1 MKKVLDLFNRKFPIL
16 IGFYLLFTK
25 QDISLGWYII
35 SVIMNLFLK
44 QCVFKPVM
52 GNKTYPIIGSGVRPN
67 SKLKTF
73 GMPSGHAQAVAFLV
87 THQYMKGNKYWP
99 ITFLLSLEICYS
111 RISDGHHTIQ
121 QIIVGYIIGIM
132 LYLFIHDN
140 IMKIR

>member
-16 IGFYLLFTK
+16 IGFYFLFTK

-44 QCVFKPVM
+44 QCVFKPMM
-52 GNKTYPIIGSGVRPN
+52 GDKTYPIIGSGTRPN
-67 SKLKTF
+67 SNLKTF

-87 THQYMKGNKYWP
+87 TDQYMKGNKYWP
-99 ITFLLSLEICYS
+99 IAFLLSLEVCYS
-111 RISDGHHTIQ
+111 RILGGHHTIQ
-121 QIIVGYIIGIM
+121 QIIIGYLIGIM
-132 LYLFIHDN
+132 LYLFIHKN